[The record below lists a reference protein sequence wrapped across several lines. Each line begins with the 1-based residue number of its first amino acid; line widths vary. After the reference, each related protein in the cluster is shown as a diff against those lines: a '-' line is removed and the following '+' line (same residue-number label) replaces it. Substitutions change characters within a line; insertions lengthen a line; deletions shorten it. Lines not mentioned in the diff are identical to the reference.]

1 MNRLHHNREHGR
13 AKSSGEWDS
22 LKNAPK
28 HSITAD
34 ADGAKSA
41 PMEADSYKKA
51 NLRVASNCSGEADF
65 ANAHKRL
72 ITGDSAD
79 EDPAQSAR
87 ACKKTNLGNA
97 TNGLPKA
104 LVIAWNDQT
113 TPPSA
118 HSNSTMSGDNANSNE
133 DSISPH
139 QSFKACLKKNYHG
152 VNFYGIFPQS
162 KWNVIENKHET
173 WNDRKNR
180 AASATVDF
188 IIAGLTYGRII
199 RRNRN
204 NDYHYDSDASED
216 SYPRVSI
223 KIPSKTNEIDL
234 MSLNEKK
241 FVLALPNCLPL
252 DQGFYFK
259 GNNNNAINFCPCGD
273 AVTPWRDT
281 HQVDV
286 GELCKRKKRGGNML
300 TRDSLC
306 RHLKDNGGEATRVS
320 CMFHFPQQNISES
333 YTLTTSSDT
342 EDILYA

>member
-1 MNRLHHNREHGR
+1 MSNQMNRRHDNREHGR

-34 ADGAKSA
+34 ADGAKAA

-51 NLRVASNCSGEADF
+51 NLCVASNCSGEADF
-65 ANAHKRL
+65 ANAHKRS
-72 ITGDSAD
+72 ITGDGAD

-104 LVIAWNDQT
+104 LVIARNDQT

-118 HSNSTMSGDNANSNE
+118 HSNSTMSGDNANSNQ
-133 DSISPH
+133 DRISPH
-139 QSFKACLKKNYHG
+139 QSFKACLKENYHG
-152 VNFYGIFPQS
+152 VYFYGKFPQS
-162 KWNVIENKHET
+162 KLNVIENKHET

-180 AASATVDF
+180 AATATVDF
-188 IIAGLTYGRII
+188 IIAGLTSERIT

-204 NDYHYDSDASED
+204 IKHHNDSDASED
-216 SYPRVSI
+216 SYPRVSRN
-223 KIPSKTNEIDL
+223 PSKTNENDL
-234 MSLNEKK
+234 SLNEKN
-241 FVLALPNCLPL
+241 FILALPNCLPL

-286 GELCKRKKRGGNML
+286 GELCKRKRGGNTM

-306 RHLKDNGGEATRVS
+306 QHLKDNGGEATRVS
-320 CMFHFPQQNISES
+320 CMFHFSTAEYLQK
-333 YTLTTSSDT
+333 LHSD
-342 EDILYA
+342 DKF